1 MSDPAAAS
9 SATPTRGLPAHLV
22 DFVQAL
28 RTHHVDVGP
37 GETVDAAA
45 VMAEIDLLRREHLR
59 EGLAAAVLR
68 RSGQRA
74 TFDALFDLWFPL
86 GQGAALGEVALPYT
100 EDGGVDIDALR
111 DLLAQLLAD
120 GDTAALSAL
129 ARAVVDGLG
138 ALGVGGRGSGS
149 GAGSG
154 IGSGGSGTG
163 QDGAGG
169 SPSGFSSY
177 QALNSVRPET
187 LLARV
192 LADLRGRREAG
203 ADAADSPFAEEVA
216 RRETRTR
223 ISEFRRLVQAETAR
237 RGSEIRG
244 REAAARTGV
253 RRQAEQTDFLSASAD
268 TLADLKRRVAPLG
281 RHLATRLAARRR
293 RAHRGPIDMR
303 RTLRRSMSTGGVPV
317 NLVHR
322 RPRPGRPELV
332 LLCDVSGS
340 VAGFSHFTMMLVQ
353 ALREQFSRIRIFC
366 FVDGCVEVTDLF
378 TPGADLARVL
388 TEVHSRPGLVAWSGH
403 SDYGRAFDR
412 FAEHWPDAVTD
423 RSSLLVLGD
432 ARTNHQ
438 DPALGVLA
446 GIAARA
452 RHAHWL
458 NPEPERQWGTG
469 DSAARE
475 YGRVM
480 PMHECRTA
488 AQLAGVVGGLLPV

>member
-1 MSDPAAAS
+1 M
-9 SATPTRGLPAHLV
+9 ATPGPSPVAPLAPARGLPAHLV

-28 RTHHVDVGP
+28 RRHHVDVGP

-45 VMAEIDLLRREHLR
+45 VMAEVDLLRREQLR
-59 EGLAAAVLR
+59 EGLAAALLR
-68 RSGQRA
+68 RSGQRQ
-74 TFDALFDLWFPL
+74 TFDALFELWWPL
-86 GQGAALGEVALPYT
+86 GQGAALGEVALPYA
-100 EDGGVDIDALR
+100 EAGSVDIDALR
-111 DLLAQLLAD
+111 DLLAELLVD
-120 GDTAALSAL
+120 GDAAALSEL

-138 ALGVGGRGSGS
+138 GLGAGRGP
-149 GAGSG
+149 
-154 IGSGGSGTG
+154 
-163 QDGAGG
+163 GAGG
-169 SPSGFSSY
+169 SGGPGKDGAQGPPSGFSSY
-177 QALNSVRPET
+177 QALNSVKPET

-192 LADLRGRREAG
+192 LAELRTRRQ

-216 RRETRTR
+216 RRETRAR
-223 ISEFRRLVQAETAR
+223 IAEFRRMVQGETTR

-253 RRQAEQTDFLSASAD
+253 RRQAEQTDFLSAGAD
-268 TLADLKRRVAPLG
+268 TLADLRRRVAPLG

-317 NLVHR
+317 KLEHR

-378 TPGADLARVL
+378 TPGADLAGIL
-388 TEVHSRPGLVAWSGH
+388 TEVHSRRGLVAWSGH
-403 SDYGRAFDR
+403 SDYGRAFER
-412 FAEHWPDAVTD
+412 FADRWPDAVTS

-438 DPALGVLA
+438 DPALGVLSA
-446 GIAARA
+446 VVGKA

-458 NPEPERQWGTG
+458 NPEPQRQWGTG
-469 DSAARE
+469 DSAAIE

>member
-1 MSDPAAAS
+1 MSTPA
-9 SATPTRGLPAHLV
+9 RGLPAHLV
-22 DFVQAL
+22 DFVAAL
-28 RTHHVDVGP
+28 RTYHVDVGP

-45 VMAEIDLLRREHLR
+45 VMAELDLLRREQLR
-59 EGLAAAVLR
+59 EGLAAALLR
-68 RSGQRA
+68 RSGQRE

-86 GQGAALGEVALPYT
+86 GQGAALGEVALPYK
-100 EDGGVDIDALR
+100 EDGVDGVDIPALR

-120 GDTAALSAL
+120 GDTAALSEL

-138 ALGVGGRGSGS
+138 ALGVGGRGT
-149 GAGSG
+149 
-154 IGSGGSGTG
+154 GSGGSGAG
-163 QDGAGG
+163 RDGSGG
-169 SPSGFSSY
+169 SAGTPSGFSSY

-192 LADLRGRREAG
+192 LADLRSRREG
-203 ADAADSPFAEEVA
+203 GPDAADSPFAEEIA
-216 RRETRTR
+216 RRETRAR
-223 ISEFRRLVQAETAR
+223 IAEFRRMVQAETAR

-244 REAAARTGV
+244 REATARTGV
-253 RRQAEQTDFLSASAD
+253 RRQAEQTDFLSAGAD
-268 TLADLKRRVAPLG
+268 TLADLRRRVAPLG

-317 NLVHR
+317 DLVHR

-340 VAGFSHFTMMLVQ
+340 VAGFSHFTMMLVA

-378 TPGADLARVL
+378 TPGADLAEVL

-403 SDYGRAFDR
+403 SDYGRALER
-412 FAEHWPDAVTD
+412 FAERWPEAVTD

-446 GIAARA
+446 GIVARA

-458 NPEPERQWGTG
+458 NPEPRPQWGTG

-475 YGRVM
+475 YGRVL

>member
-1 MSDPAAAS
+1 
-9 SATPTRGLPAHLV
+9 
-22 DFVQAL
+22 
-28 RTHHVDVGP
+28 
-37 GETVDAAA
+37 
-45 VMAEIDLLRREHLR
+45 
-59 EGLAAAVLR
+59 
-68 RSGQRA
+68 
-74 TFDALFDLWFPL
+74 
-86 GQGAALGEVALPYT
+86 
-100 EDGGVDIDALR
+100 
-111 DLLAQLLAD
+111 
-120 GDTAALSAL
+120 
-129 ARAVVDGLG
+129 
-138 ALGVGGRGSGS
+138 
-149 GAGSG
+149 
-154 IGSGGSGTG
+154 
-163 QDGAGG
+163 
-169 SPSGFSSY
+169 
-177 QALNSVRPET
+177 
-187 LLARV
+187 
-192 LADLRGRREAG
+192 
-203 ADAADSPFAEEVA
+203 
-216 RRETRTR
+216 
-223 ISEFRRLVQAETAR
+223 
-237 RGSEIRG
+237 
-244 REAAARTGV
+244 
-253 RRQAEQTDFLSASAD
+253 
-268 TLADLKRRVAPLG
+268 
-281 RHLATRLAARRR
+281 
-293 RAHRGPIDMR
+293 
-303 RTLRRSMSTGGVPV
+303 MSTGGVPV

-378 TPGADLARVL
+378 TPGADLSQVL
-388 TEVHSRPGLVAWSGH
+388 TEVHARPGLLAWSGH
-403 SDYGRAFDR
+403 SDYGRALER

-446 GIAARA
+446 RIVARA

>member
-1 MSDPAAAS
+1 MS
-9 SATPTRGLPAHLV
+9 TPTRGLPAHLV

-28 RTHHVDVGP
+28 RAHHVDVGP

-45 VMAEIDLLRREHLR
+45 VVAELDLLRRDQLR
-59 EGLAAAVLR
+59 EGLAAALLR

-74 TFDALFDLWFPL
+74 TFDALFDLWWPL

-100 EDGGVDIDALR
+100 DDGSVDVDALR

-120 GDTAALSAL
+120 GDTAALSEL

-138 ALGVGGRGSGS
+138 ALGVGNGRG
-149 GAGSG
+149 A
-154 IGSGGSGTG
+154 GSGGSGSG
-163 QDGAGG
+163 QDGGGG

-192 LADLRGRREAG
+192 LSDLRGRREG
-203 ADAADSPFAEEVA
+203 DAESPFAEEVA
-216 RRETRTR
+216 RRETRAR
-223 ISEFRRLVQAETAR
+223 IAEFRRMVQAETAR

-253 RRQAEQTDFLSASAD
+253 RRQAEQTDFLSAGAD
-268 TLADLKRRVAPLG
+268 TLADLRRRVAPLG

-317 NLVHR
+317 ELVHR

-378 TPGADLARVL
+378 TPGADLAQVM

-403 SDYGRAFDR
+403 SDYGRAFER
-412 FAEHWPDAVTD
+412 FAERWPDAVTE

-438 DPALGVLA
+438 DPALGVLS
-446 GIAARA
+446 GIVGRA

-458 NPEPERQWGTG
+458 NPEPQRQWGTG

>member
-1 MSDPAAAS
+1 MTASGPSPAAPS
-9 SATPTRGLPAHLV
+9 TPTRGLPAHLV

-28 RTHHVDVGP
+28 RRHHVDVGP

-45 VMAEIDLLRREHLR
+45 VMAELDLLRREQLR
-59 EGLAAAVLR
+59 EGLAAALLR
-68 RSGQRA
+68 RSGQRQ

-100 EDGGVDIDALR
+100 EDGNVDVDALR

-120 GDTAALSAL
+120 GDTAALSEL

-138 ALGVGGRGSGS
+138 AIGVGN
-149 GAGSG
+149 
-154 IGSGGSGTG
+154 GSGTG
-163 QDGAGG
+163 AGGSGNGRDGSAG

-192 LADLRGRREAG
+192 LADLRGGREAET
-203 ADAADSPFAEEVA
+203 ADSPFAEEVA
-216 RRETRTR
+216 RRQTRAR
-223 ISEFRRLVQAETAR
+223 IADFRRMVQAETAR

-253 RRQAEQTDFLSASAD
+253 RRQAEQTDFLSAGAD
-268 TLADLKRRVAPLG
+268 TLADLRRRVAPLG

-293 RAHRGPIDMR
+293 RAHRGAIDMR
-303 RTLRRSMSTGGVPV
+303 RTLRQSMSTGGVPV

-353 ALREQFSRIRIFC
+353 ALREQFARIRIFC

-378 TPGADLARVL
+378 TPGADLGEVL

-412 FAEHWPDAVTD
+412 FAERWPDAVTE
-423 RSSLLVLGD
+423 RTSLLVLGD

-446 GIAARA
+446 GVVARA

-458 NPEPERQWGTG
+458 NPEPEKQWGTG

-475 YGRVM
+475 YGRVI

>member
-1 MSDPAAAS
+1 MVDITA
-9 SATPTRGLPAHLV
+9 RGLPAHLV

-59 EGLAAAVLR
+59 EGLAAALLR
-68 RSGQRA
+68 RSGQRQ

-86 GQGAALGEVALPYT
+86 GQGAALGEVALPYR
-100 EDGGVDIDALR
+100 DDGVDGIDIPALR

-120 GDTAALSAL
+120 GDTAALSEL

-138 ALGVGGRGSGS
+138 ALGAGTGRGSGT
-149 GAGSG
+149 GSG
-154 IGSGGSGTG
+154 TGTGSGGSGTG
-163 QDGAGG
+163 QDGASGP
-169 SPSGFSSY
+169 PSGFSSY

-192 LADLRGRREAG
+192 LADLRGRREAE
-203 ADAADSPFAEEVA
+203 ARADSPFAEEVA
-216 RRETRTR
+216 RRETRAR
-223 ISEFRRLVQAETAR
+223 IAEFRRLVQAETAR

-268 TLADLKRRVAPLG
+268 TLADLRRRVAPLG

-378 TPGADLARVL
+378 TPGADLTQVL
-388 TEVHSRPGLVAWSGH
+388 TEVHARPGLLAWSGH
-403 SDYGRAFDR
+403 SDYGRALER
-412 FAEHWPDAVTD
+412 FAERWPDAVTD

-446 GIAARA
+446 RIVARA

-475 YGRVM
+475 YGRVL

>member
-1 MSDPAAAS
+1 MTTPGSSPVAPLAPA
-9 SATPTRGLPAHLV
+9 RGLPAHLV

-28 RTHHVDVGP
+28 RRHHVDVGP

-45 VMAEIDLLRREHLR
+45 VMAELDLLRREHLR
-59 EGLAAAVLR
+59 EGLAAALLR
-68 RSGQRA
+68 RSGQRQ

-100 EDGGVDIDALR
+100 DEGAVDVDALR

-120 GDTAALSAL
+120 GDTAALSEL

-138 ALGVGGRGSGS
+138 AIGVGNGRGT
-149 GAGSG
+149 GA
-154 IGSGGSGTG
+154 GGSGEG
-163 QDGAGG
+163 RDGTGG

-177 QALNSVRPET
+177 QALNAVRPET

-192 LADLRGRREAG
+192 LADLRGRRET
-203 ADAADSPFAEEVA
+203 DTADSPFAEEVA
-216 RRETRTR
+216 RRQTRAR
-223 ISEFRRLVQAETAR
+223 IAEFRRTVQAETTR

-253 RRQAEQTDFLSASAD
+253 RRQAEQTDFLSAGAD
-268 TLADLKRRVAPLG
+268 TLADLRRRVAPLG

-293 RAHRGPIDMR
+293 RAHRGAIDMR

-378 TPGADLARVL
+378 TPGADLGAVL
-388 TEVHSRPGLVAWSGH
+388 TEVHTRPGLVAWSGH

-412 FAEHWPDAVTD
+412 FAEHWPDAVTA
-423 RSSLLVLGD
+423 RTSLLVLGD

-438 DPALGVLA
+438 DPALGVLS
-446 GIAARA
+446 GVVARA

-458 NPEPERQWGTG
+458 NPEPEKQWGTG

-475 YGRVM
+475 YGSVM

>member
-1 MSDPAAAS
+1 MVDTPA
-9 SATPTRGLPAHLV
+9 RGLPAHLV

-28 RTHHVDVGP
+28 RQHHVDVGP

-45 VMAEIDLLRREHLR
+45 VMAELDLLRRDQLR
-59 EGLAAAVLR
+59 EGLAAALLR
-68 RSGQRA
+68 RSGQRQ

-100 EDGGVDIDALR
+100 DGGSVDVDALR
-111 DLLAQLLAD
+111 GLLAQLLAD
-120 GDTAALSAL
+120 GDTAALSEL

-138 ALGVGGRGSGS
+138 ALGVGSGRGSGS
-149 GAGSG
+149 GGSG
-154 IGSGGSGTG
+154 SEGSGGT
-163 QDGAGG
+163 AG

-177 QALNSVRPET
+177 QALNAVRPET

-192 LADLRGRREAG
+192 LADLRGRRDAAG
-203 ADAADSPFAEEVA
+203 EGADSPFAEEVA
-216 RRETRTR
+216 RRETRAR
-223 ISEFRRLVQAETAR
+223 IAEFRRMVQAETAR

-253 RRQAEQTDFLSASAD
+253 RRQADQTDFLSASSD
-268 TLADLKRRVAPLG
+268 TLADLRRRVAPLG

-293 RAHRGPIDMR
+293 RAHRGAIDMR

-378 TPGADLARVL
+378 TPGADLAEVL

-403 SDYGRAFDR
+403 SDYGRAFER
-412 FAEHWPDAVTD
+412 FAERWPDAVTD

-446 GIAARA
+446 RIAARA

-458 NPEPERQWGTG
+458 NPEPQRQWGTG

>member
-1 MSDPAAAS
+1 MD
-9 SATPTRGLPAHLV
+9 TPQRGLPAHLV
-22 DFVQAL
+22 DFVHAL
-28 RTHHVDVGP
+28 RDHHVDVGP

-45 VMAEIDLLRREHLR
+45 VMAELDLLRREQLR
-59 EGLAAAVLR
+59 EGLAAALLR
-68 RSGQRA
+68 RSGQRQ
-74 TFDALFDLWFPL
+74 TFDALFELWFPL
-86 GQGAALGEVALPYT
+86 GQGAALGEVALPYAD
-100 EDGGVDIDALR
+100 DGSVDVDALR
-111 DLLAQLLAD
+111 DLLAELLAG
-120 GDTAALSAL
+120 GDTAALAEL

-138 ALGVGGRGSGS
+138 ALGPGRGPA
-149 GAGSG
+149 AG
-154 IGSGGSGTG
+154 GSGGQGRDG
-163 QDGAGG
+163 QGRGGADQ
-169 SPSGFSSY
+169 PSGFSSY
-177 QALNSVRPET
+177 QALNRVKPET

-192 LADLRGRREAG
+192 LAELRARRQEE
-203 ADAADSPFAEEVA
+203 AADSPFAEEVA
-216 RRETRTR
+216 RRETRAR
-223 ISEFRRLVQAETAR
+223 IADFRRMVQAETTR

-253 RRQAEQTDFLSASAD
+253 RRQAEQTDFLSAGAD
-268 TLADLKRRVAPLG
+268 TLADLRRRVAPLG

-293 RAHRGPIDMR
+293 RAHRGAIDMR

-378 TPGADLARVL
+378 TPGADLGGIL
-388 TEVHSRPGLVAWSGH
+388 TEVHSRRGLVAWSGH

-412 FAEHWPDAVTD
+412 FAERWPDAVTS
-423 RSSLLVLGD
+423 RTALLVLGD

-438 DPALGVLA
+438 DPGLGVLA
-446 GIAARA
+446 AVVGKA

-458 NPEPERQWGTG
+458 NPEPQRQWGTG
-469 DSAARE
+469 DSAAPE
-475 YGRVM
+475 YARVL

>member
-1 MSDPAAAS
+1 MS
-9 SATPTRGLPAHLV
+9 TPDRGLPAHLV

-45 VMAEIDLLRREHLR
+45 VMAELDLLRREQLR
-59 EGLAAAVLR
+59 EGLAAALLR
-68 RSGQRA
+68 RSGQRQ
-74 TFDALFDLWFPL
+74 TFDALFDLWWPL
-86 GQGAALGEVALPYT
+86 GQGAALGEVALPYAD
-100 EDGGVDIDALR
+100 DGSVDVDALR

-120 GDTAALSAL
+120 GDTAALSEL

-138 ALGVGGRGSGS
+138 ALGVGNGRGSGS
-149 GAGSG
+149 G
-154 IGSGGSGTG
+154 
-163 QDGAGG
+163 GAGAGADGSAG

-192 LADLRGRREAG
+192 LADLRGRREG
-203 ADAADSPFAEEVA
+203 DADSPFVEEVA
-216 RRETRTR
+216 RRETRAR
-223 ISEFRRLVQAETAR
+223 IAEFRRMVQAETAR

-244 REAAARTGV
+244 REAAGRTGV
-253 RRQAEQTDFLSASAD
+253 RRQAEQTDFLSAGAD
-268 TLADLKRRVAPLG
+268 TLADLRRRVAPLG

-317 NLVHR
+317 DLVHR

-378 TPGADLARVL
+378 TPGADLAQVL

-403 SDYGRAFDR
+403 SDYGRAFER
-412 FAEHWPDAVTD
+412 FAERWPDAVTE

-446 GIAARA
+446 GIVARA

>member
-1 MSDPAAAS
+1 MGDTTA
-9 SATPTRGLPAHLV
+9 RGLPAHLV

-59 EGLAAAVLR
+59 EGLAAALLR
-68 RSGQRA
+68 RSGQRQ

-86 GQGAALGEVALPYT
+86 GQGAALGEVALPYA
-100 EDGGVDIDALR
+100 EDGSVDIDALR

-120 GDTAALSAL
+120 GDTAALSEL

-138 ALGVGGRGSGS
+138 ALGVGKGSGT
-149 GAGSG
+149 
-154 IGSGGSGTG
+154 GSGGSGTG
-163 QDGAGG
+163 QDGQAGT
-169 SPSGFSSY
+169 PSGFSSY

-192 LADLRGRREAG
+192 LADLRGRREA
-203 ADAADSPFAEEVA
+203 ADAADGPFAEEVA
-216 RRETRTR
+216 RRETRAR
-223 ISEFRRLVQAETAR
+223 IAEFRRLVQAETAR

-268 TLADLKRRVAPLG
+268 TLADLRRRVAPLG

-378 TPGADLARVL
+378 SPGADLAGVL
-388 TEVHSRPGLVAWSGH
+388 TQVHARPGLLAWSGH
-403 SDYGRAFDR
+403 SDYGRALER
-412 FAEHWPDAVTD
+412 FAERWPDAVTE

-446 GIAARA
+446 GIVARA

>member
-1 MSDPAAAS
+1 MTASGPSPAAPS
-9 SATPTRGLPAHLV
+9 TPTRGLPAHLV

-28 RTHHVDVGP
+28 RRHHVDVGP

-45 VMAEIDLLRREHLR
+45 VMAELDLLRREQLR
-59 EGLAAAVLR
+59 EGLAAALLR
-68 RSGQRA
+68 RSGQRQ

-100 EDGGVDIDALR
+100 EDGNVDVDALR

-120 GDTAALSAL
+120 GDTAALSEL

-138 ALGVGGRGSGS
+138 AIGVGN
-149 GAGSG
+149 
-154 IGSGGSGTG
+154 GSGTG
-163 QDGAGG
+163 AGGSGNGRDGSAG

-192 LADLRGRREAG
+192 LADLRGGREAET
-203 ADAADSPFAEEVA
+203 ADSPFAEEVA
-216 RRETRTR
+216 RRQTRAR
-223 ISEFRRLVQAETAR
+223 IADFRRMVQAETAR

-253 RRQAEQTDFLSASAD
+253 RRQAEQTDFLSAGAD
-268 TLADLKRRVAPLG
+268 TLADLRRRVAPLG

-293 RAHRGPIDMR
+293 RAHRGAIDMR
-303 RTLRRSMSTGGVPV
+303 RTLRQSMSTGGVPV

-353 ALREQFSRIRIFC
+353 ALREQFARIRIFC

-378 TPGADLARVL
+378 TPGADLGEVL

-412 FAEHWPDAVTD
+412 FAERWPDAVTE
-423 RSSLLVLGD
+423 RTSLLVLGD

-446 GIAARA
+446 GVVARA

-458 NPEPERQWGTG
+458 NPEPEKQWGTG

>member
-1 MSDPAAAS
+1 MTSG
-9 SATPTRGLPAHLV
+9 TRGLPAHLV

-28 RTHHVDVGP
+28 RHHHVDVGP

-45 VMAEIDLLRREHLR
+45 VMAELDLLRREQLR
-59 EGLAAAVLR
+59 EGLAAALLR
-68 RSGQRA
+68 RSGQRQ

-86 GQGAALGEVALPYT
+86 GQGAALGEVALPYAD
-100 EDGGVDIDALR
+100 DGSVDVDALR

-120 GDTAALSAL
+120 GDTAALSEL

-138 ALGVGGRGSGS
+138 GIGVGSGSGGSGS
-149 GAGSG
+149 GAQ
-154 IGSGGSGTG
+154 GT
-163 QDGAGG
+163 AG

-177 QALNSVRPET
+177 QALNDVRPET

-192 LADLRGRREAG
+192 LADLRGRREG
-203 ADAADSPFAEEVA
+203 EEVDSPFAEEVA
-216 RRETRTR
+216 RRQTRAR
-223 ISEFRRLVQAETAR
+223 IAEFRRMVQSETAR

-253 RRQAEQTDFLSASAD
+253 RRQAEQTDFLSAGAD
-268 TLADLKRRVAPLG
+268 TLADLRRRVAPLG

-293 RAHRGPIDMR
+293 RAHRGAIDMR

-353 ALREQFSRIRIFC
+353 SLREQFSRIRIFC

-378 TPGADLARVL
+378 TPGADLGEVL

-412 FAEHWPDAVTD
+412 FAERWPDAVTE
-423 RSSLLVLGD
+423 RTSLLVLGD

-446 GIAARA
+446 GVVARA

-458 NPEPERQWGTG
+458 NPEPEKQWGTG

-488 AQLAGVVGGLLPV
+488 AQLTGVVGGLLPV

>member
-1 MSDPAAAS
+1 MS
-9 SATPTRGLPAHLV
+9 GLPAHLV

-28 RTHHVDVGP
+28 RAHHVDVGP

-45 VMAEIDLLRREHLR
+45 VVAELDLLRREQLR
-59 EGLAAAVLR
+59 EGLAAALLR
-68 RSGQRA
+68 RSGQRQ
-74 TFDALFDLWFPL
+74 TFDALFELWFPL
-86 GQGAALGEVALPYT
+86 GQGAALGEVALPYSD
-100 EDGGVDIDALR
+100 DGSVDVDALR
-111 DLLAQLLAD
+111 DLLAQLLTD
-120 GDTAALSAL
+120 GDTAALSEL

-138 ALGVGGRGSGS
+138 ALGAGQGPASGGGGGRDGQ
-149 GAGSG
+149 
-154 IGSGGSGTG
+154 GTP
-163 QDGAGG
+163 A
-169 SPSGFSSY
+169 GFSSY
-177 QALNSVRPET
+177 QALNRVKPET

-192 LADLRGRREAG
+192 LAELRTRRQEA
-203 ADAADSPFAEEVA
+203 DADSPFAEEVA
-216 RRETRTR
+216 RRETRAR
-223 ISEFRRLVQAETAR
+223 IAGFRRLVQAETTR

-253 RRQAEQTDFLSASAD
+253 RRQAEQTDFLSAGAD
-268 TLADLKRRVAPLG
+268 TLADLRRRVAPLG

-293 RAHRGPIDMR
+293 RAHRGAIDMR

-378 TPGADLARVL
+378 TPGADLGGIL
-388 TEVHSRPGLVAWSGH
+388 TEVHSRRGLVAWSGH
-403 SDYGRAFDR
+403 SDYGRAFER
-412 FAEHWPDAVTD
+412 FAERWPDAVTS
-423 RSSLLVLGD
+423 RSALLVLGD

-438 DPALGVLA
+438 DPGLGVLA
-446 GIAARA
+446 TVVGKA

-458 NPEPERQWGTG
+458 NPEPQRQWGTG
-469 DSAARE
+469 DSAAPE
-475 YGRVM
+475 YARVL

>member
-1 MSDPAAAS
+1 MS
-9 SATPTRGLPAHLV
+9 TPGTRARGLPAHLV
-22 DFVQAL
+22 DFVGAL

-45 VMAEIDLLRREHLR
+45 VMAELDLLRREQLR
-59 EGLAAAVLR
+59 EGLAAALLR
-68 RSGQRA
+68 RSGQRQ

-100 EDGGVDIDALR
+100 EDGSVDVDALR

-120 GDTAALSAL
+120 GDTAALSEL

-138 ALGVGGRGSGS
+138 ALGVGKGRGSGT
-149 GAGSG
+149 GSG
-154 IGSGGSGTG
+154 TGTGSGGSGTG
-163 QDGAGG
+163 QEGTGG

-192 LADLRGRREAG
+192 LADLRGRRAAEAG
-203 ADAADSPFAEEVA
+203 DADSPFAEEVA
-216 RRETRTR
+216 RRETRAR
-223 ISEFRRLVQAETAR
+223 IAAFRRLVQAETAR

-268 TLADLKRRVAPLG
+268 TLADLRRRVAPLG

-293 RAHRGPIDMR
+293 RAHRGAIDMR

-317 NLVHR
+317 ELVHR

-378 TPGADLARVL
+378 TPGADLGQVL
-388 TEVHSRPGLVAWSGH
+388 TEVHARPGLLAWSGH

-446 GIAARA
+446 GIVARA

-458 NPEPERQWGTG
+458 NPEPARQWGTG

>member
-1 MSDPAAAS
+1 MS
-9 SATPTRGLPAHLV
+9 TPDRGLPAHLV

-45 VMAEIDLLRREHLR
+45 VMAELDLLRREQLR
-59 EGLAAAVLR
+59 EGLAAALLR

-86 GQGAALGEVALPYT
+86 GQGAALGEVALPYRD
-100 EDGGVDIDALR
+100 DGVDSVDIDALR

-120 GDTAALSAL
+120 GDTAALSEL

-138 ALGVGGRGSGS
+138 ALGVGNGRGSGS
-149 GAGSG
+149 DGSGAGTD
-154 IGSGGSGTG
+154 GS
-163 QDGAGG
+163 AG

-192 LADLRGRREAG
+192 LADLRARRAAG
-203 ADAADSPFAEEVA
+203 DDTADSPFAEEVA
-216 RRETRTR
+216 RRETRAR
-223 ISEFRRLVQAETAR
+223 IAEFRRLVQAETAR

-253 RRQAEQTDFLSASAD
+253 RRQAEQTDFLSAGAD
-268 TLADLKRRVAPLG
+268 TLADLRRRVAPLG

-317 NLVHR
+317 DLVHR

-378 TPGADLARVL
+378 TPGADLAQVL

-403 SDYGRAFDR
+403 SDYGRAFER
-412 FAEHWPDAVTD
+412 FAERWPDAVTE

-438 DPALGVLA
+438 DAALGVLA
-446 GIAARA
+446 GIVARA

>member
-1 MSDPAAAS
+1 MS
-9 SATPTRGLPAHLV
+9 TPDRGLPAHLV

-45 VMAEIDLLRREHLR
+45 VMAELDLLRREQLR
-59 EGLAAAVLR
+59 EGLAAALLR

-86 GQGAALGEVALPYT
+86 GQGAALGEVALPYRD
-100 EDGGVDIDALR
+100 DGVDSVDIDALR

-120 GDTAALSAL
+120 GDTAALSEL

-138 ALGVGGRGSGS
+138 ALGVGNGRGSGS
-149 GAGSG
+149 DGSGAGTD
-154 IGSGGSGTG
+154 GS
-163 QDGAGG
+163 AG

-192 LADLRGRREAG
+192 LADLRARRAAG
-203 ADAADSPFAEEVA
+203 DDTADSPFAEEVA
-216 RRETRTR
+216 RRETRAR
-223 ISEFRRLVQAETAR
+223 IAEFRRLVQAETAR

-253 RRQAEQTDFLSASAD
+253 RRQAEQTDFLSAGAD
-268 TLADLKRRVAPLG
+268 TLADLRRRVAPLG

-317 NLVHR
+317 DLVHR

-378 TPGADLARVL
+378 TPGADLAQVL

-403 SDYGRAFDR
+403 SDYGRAFER
-412 FAEHWPDAVTD
+412 FVERWPDAVTE

-438 DPALGVLA
+438 DAALGVLA
-446 GIAARA
+446 GIVARA